1 MGRKRYPEMTFKAA
15 APDPPHREQVTVK
28 LDSAKMRQ
36 AVAESEDEDQLTVR
50 MMAMAIPDEQALEDL
65 LRGASPD
72 MRAAMLREIEPY
84 LSFQRTVVEVTP
96 DCPVCGLR
104 RGSAVSHE
112 CLTN

>member
-1 MGRKRYPEMTFKAA
+1 M
-15 APDPPHREQVTVK
+15 
-28 LDSAKMRQ
+28 
-36 AVAESEDEDQLTVR
+36 AESGDEDQLTVR

-72 MRAAMLREIEPY
+72 MRSAMLREIEPY
-84 LSFQRTVVEVTP
+84 LSFKREVVEVIP

-112 CLTN
+112 CLAN